1 MKTEGT
7 DMRKIEIDG
16 VVRRFADDYKSKVIL
31 QLPDVT
37 VKLQE
42 LAKFVADNNPWTD
55 KNAITDYIG
64 QMIADYSDLLTLEPK
79 NWQTYIY
86 KYNKVLVR
94 EPNMLTME
102 MNYRQKAKGGFYKGK
117 LYERILACL
126 GYEDARLILGPIHQT
141 MGLKTCVYCNVN
153 PTIAVE
159 GDVMYQMDHFMPQ
172 SKYPFLGTCF
182 YNLQPSCGICNG
194 HKGKKSCD
202 FGLYVNVEQRKELNP
217 FRFVSI
223 ISQVPMKENGECMDI
238 QLRSKNKTVTE
249 ECKKHDKMFHIH
261 TMYSAYKSKVSELYD
276 RCYQLNESAV
286 SAMAAAFRIPPTK
299 ECVLS
304 FISGNFS
311 SDETKIHQEPFTK
324 LKQDTIL
331 QMKEG
336 GLLPK

>member
-1 MKTEGT
+1 MKIGGT

-64 QMIADYSDLLTLEPK
+64 LMIADYSDLLTLEPK

-86 KYNKVLVR
+86 KYNKVLER
-94 EPNMLTME
+94 ELNMLTME
-102 MNYRQKAKGGFYKGK
+102 VNYRQKAKGGFYKGK

-153 PTIAVE
+153 PTIAIE

-194 HKGKKSCD
+194 HKGKKNCD
-202 FGLYVNVEQRKELNP
+202 FGLYVNVEQHKELNP
-217 FRFVSI
+217 FLFVSKI
-223 ISQVPMKENGECMDI
+223 NNMMGPYPICEEILLKGKGKLATKE
-238 QLRSKNKTVTE
+238 SKA
-249 ECKKHDKMFHIH
+249 HDEMFHIYS
-261 TMYSAYKSKVSELYD
+261 MYAGYKDAVSGLYSDAYKMNATMIDAFAACYKIPATKKDVLGYMSEH
-276 RCYQLNESAV
+276 
-286 SAMAAAFRIPPTK
+286 
-299 ECVLS
+299 LS
-304 FISGNFS
+304 L
-311 SDETKIHQEPFTK
+311 DEKNIHKKSLTK
-324 LKQDTIL
+324 LKQDTIK
-331 QMKEG
+331 QMEEG
-336 GLLPK
+336 GAL

>member
-1 MKTEGT
+1 MKTGGT

-16 VVRRFADDYKSKVIL
+16 VIRSFANDYKAKVIL

-42 LAKFVADNNPWTD
+42 LGRFVADKNPWTD

-64 QMIADYSDLLTLEPK
+64 QIIADYSDLLTLEPK
-79 NWQTYIY
+79 SWQTYIR
-86 KYNKVLVR
+86 KYNNVLVR
-94 EPNMLTME
+94 EPNMLTTE
-102 MNYRQKAKGGFYKGK
+102 VNYRLKAKGGFYKGIF
-117 LYERILACL
+117 YERILACL

-194 HKGKKSCD
+194 HKGKKPCD

-217 FRFVSI
+217 FRFLSI
-223 ISQVPMKENGECMDI
+223 ISQVPMIENGECLDI
-238 QLRSKNKTVTE
+238 QLRSKSKTETE
-249 ECKKHDKMFHIH
+249 ESKKHDKMFHIH
-261 TMYSAYKSKVSELYD
+261 TMYSAYKNMVSELYD

-286 SAMAAAFRIPPTK
+286 NAMAAAFRIPPTK
-299 ECVLS
+299 ESVLS

-311 SDETKIHQEPFTK
+311 SDDTTIHQEPFTK
-324 LKQDTIL
+324 LRQDTIL

-336 GLLPK
+336 GLLPR

>member
-1 MKTEGT
+1 MKTGET

-16 VVRRFADDYKSKVIL
+16 AVRRFADDYKSKVIL

-55 KNAITDYIG
+55 KNAVTDYIG

-102 MNYRQKAKGGFYKGK
+102 VNYRLRVKGGFYKGN

-159 GDVMYQMDHFMPQ
+159 DDVMYQMDHFMPQ

-217 FRFVSI
+217 FRFVSKI
-223 ISQVPMKENGECMDI
+223 NSMAVPYPICEDIFLKGKGKRITKE
-238 QLRSKNKTVTE
+238 SKA
-249 ECKKHDKMFHIH
+249 HDEMFHIYN
-261 TMYSAYKSKVSELYD
+261 MYRDKKDKVSKLYANGYKMTD
-276 RCYQLNESAV
+276 NFVE
-286 SAMAAAFRIPPTK
+286 AFSQAFNINPTK
-299 ECVLS
+299 TDVLAYMA
-304 FISGNFS
+304 
-311 SDETKIHQEPFTK
+311 DEVSLNPNDIHQEPLTK

-331 QMKEG
+331 QMQEG
-336 GLLPK
+336 DAL